1 MKPQYHLESEINKQI
16 DEMLNKNIIEKSA
29 SPWASGVVLAKK
41 KDGSL
46 RFCVDYRRLNATTV
60 KDAYPLPRI
69 DYSLDSLS
77 GSKWFSTLDLCSGY
91 WQVKMDDSDKL
102 KTAFATKRGLF
113 HFNVMPFGLCN
124 APATFERLMKTV
136 LSGLQW
142 QICLVY
148 LDDIIVIRK
157 TFANML
163 DNLKQVFDRLLSSNL
178 KLKAKKCHLFHKTV
192 QFLGHVVPENGIS
205 TDPSKI
211 SVVEDW
217 SIPVNLTEVKSFL
230 GLRSY
235 YRRFIPNFATIAKP
249 LNRLTEKGTK
259 FVWTKP
265 CQDSF
270 DSLRRALISAPFLA
284 HPDFSKPFILDTD
297 ASDVAIGV
305 VLSQVHNGMER
316 VIAYASRTLS
326 KAERK
331 YCVTR
336 KELLAVVYF
345 TKYYKHYLYG
355 KEFLVRTDH
364 SSLKWLLN
372 CKNPEGQLARW
383 FESLSNFQIIIEHRA
398 GTKHKNADAL
408 SRIPCRKTC
417 CAEEK
422 SMVNSTS
429 CPPSK
434 DDDSLKDKQAVDTD
448 IAQVS
453 KWVASGIKPNS
464 EELSSY
470 SQFVKG
476 ICAH

>member
-1 MKPQYHLESEINKQI
+1 M
-16 DEMLNKNIIEKSA
+16 
-29 SPWASGVVLAKK
+29 
-41 KDGSL
+41 
-46 RFCVDYRRLNATTV
+46 
-60 KDAYPLPRI
+60 
-69 DYSLDSLS
+69 
-77 GSKWFSTLDLCSGY
+77 
-91 WQVKMDDSDKL
+91 
-102 KTAFATKRGLF
+102 
-113 HFNVMPFGLCN
+113 
-124 APATFERLMKTV
+124 
-136 LSGLQW
+136 
-142 QICLVY
+142 
-148 LDDIIVIRK
+148 
-157 TFANML
+157 
-163 DNLKQVFDRLLSSNL
+163 
-178 KLKAKKCHLFHKTV
+178 
-192 QFLGHVVPENGIS
+192 
-205 TDPSKI
+205 
-211 SVVEDW
+211 
-217 SIPVNLTEVKSFL
+217 
-230 GLRSY
+230 
-235 YRRFIPNFATIAKP
+235 
-249 LNRLTEKGTK
+249 
-259 FVWTKP
+259 WTKP

-270 DSLRRALISAPFLA
+270 DSLRRALISAPVLA

-297 ASDVAIGV
+297 ASDVAIGA

-326 KAERK
+326 KAERQ

-398 GTKHKNADAL
+398 GNKHKNADAL

-422 SMVNSTS
+422 SMVNSIS

-476 ICAH
+476 ICAHWDALEIRDDVLFRKKTCKNGKVLYQAVLP